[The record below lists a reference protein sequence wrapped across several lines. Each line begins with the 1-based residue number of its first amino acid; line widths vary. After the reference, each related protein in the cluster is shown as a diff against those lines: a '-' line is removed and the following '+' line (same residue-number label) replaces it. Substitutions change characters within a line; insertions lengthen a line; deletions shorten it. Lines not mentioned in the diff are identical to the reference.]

1 MDKSEEQWREELS
14 PEEYH
19 ILREA
24 GTEYPFSGEYA
35 NHKEKGAYH
44 CAGCGHPLFD
54 SAHKYDSGS
63 GWPSFWDVPD
73 SSRFA
78 FDEDTKLAMPRIEVR
93 CRRCG
98 SHLGHVFP
106 DGPPPTGQRYCINSR
121 ALKFK
126 PHDKKE

>member
-1 MDKSEEQWREELS
+1 MDKSEDEWHKKLS
-14 PEEYH
+14 PEEYR

-24 GTEYPFSGEYA
+24 GTENPFSGEYA
-35 NHKEKGAYH
+35 THKGEGVYH

-54 SAHKYDSGS
+54 STHKYDSGS

-73 SSRFA
+73 PSHL
-78 FDEDTKLAMPRIEVR
+78 DLNEDTKLAIPRTEVR
-93 CRRCG
+93 CQRCK
-98 SHLGHVFP
+98 SHLGHAFP
-106 DGPPPTGQRYCINSR
+106 DGPPPTGQRYCINSL